1 MDLLSATLLCDM
13 FISQEEELMEIWC
26 AGRGCY
32 YVIVLYLL
40 CYRIGEGRF
49 GNAALWQDCVEIL
62 VKYDIDLPL
71 NGLCYL

>member
-1 MDLLSATLLCDM
+1 
-13 FISQEEELMEIWC
+13 MEIWL

>member
-1 MDLLSATLLCDM
+1 
-13 FISQEEELMEIWC
+13 MEIWH

-49 GNAALWQDCVEIL
+49 GYAALWQDYVEIL